1 MKPGDILG
9 AIAGESGLPGRA
21 VGSIDMYDKYT
32 FVDVP
37 SKYHKQVIKSM
48 KHAKIKGNRV
58 NVEKANEN
66 KGYKRAV
73 PSEPPLL
80 YSD

>member
-9 AIAGESGLPGRA
+9 AIAGESGLSGRL

-37 SKYHKQVIKSM
+37 RAQADQVLQ
-48 KHAKIKGNRV
+48 ALNRTKIKGRSV
-58 NVEKANEN
+58 HVEKAN
-66 KGYKRAV
+66 KR
-73 PSEPPLL
+73 
-80 YSD
+80 